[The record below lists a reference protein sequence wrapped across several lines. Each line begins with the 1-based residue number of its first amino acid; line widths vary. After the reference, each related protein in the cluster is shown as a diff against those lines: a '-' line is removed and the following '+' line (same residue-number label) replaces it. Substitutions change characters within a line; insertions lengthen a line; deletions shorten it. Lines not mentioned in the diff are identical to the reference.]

1 MSNNRFTEFVAVER
15 NIFQDLVGNTNKGTL
30 AQPESAPTTVPPPVI
45 VSKVVEDKSD
55 VIHQRFKELVLDLP
69 PRSRIPATQI
79 IRQLV
84 NGAEIGM
91 DRISG
96 ELVRY
101 LPQKAYRYRLRK
113 SNVYDILNALCKQD
127 PIPMPEQKSKEQEKE
142 EPYGMKVMLE
152 MILNTSLGSTQIV
165 NCKYRSM
172 LQEYRK

>member
-15 NIFQDLVGNTNKGTL
+15 NIFQDLLENTNKETP
-30 AQPESAPTTVPPPVI
+30 AQPESAAPTTVPPVI
-45 VSKVVEDKSD
+45 VSKVVEEKSD
-55 VIHQRFKELVLDLP
+55 VIHQRFKELIQDLP

-84 NGAEIGM
+84 NGVEFGM
-91 DRISG
+91 DRNSG
-96 ELVRY
+96 KLVHF
-101 LPQKAYRYRLRK
+101 LPQKGYRYRLQK

-127 PIPMPEQKSKEQEKE
+127 PLPMPEQKRREQEE

-152 MILNTSLGSTQIV
+152 MISNTSLGSTQIV
-165 NCKYRSM
+165 NCKYRFM